1 MYYSIVY
8 KYITQGYNNFVFY
21 EIIVIIL
28 EIYTPLLH
36 SMKKLLLWLVFLF
49 ILIFFDSAFA
59 IDDITSSNFTIDVGT
74 ITPTPTSLISDEAGW
89 TVTNFLASIL
99 NKLILVFWVF
109 SAFIMTIG
117 AWYMIIYH
125 GQDEFLSKW
134 KSIFMA
140 GLISLAIALS
150 AGIIVRLFAYLLY
163 S

>member
-1 MYYSIVY
+1 
-8 KYITQGYNNFVFY
+8 
-21 EIIVIIL
+21 
-28 EIYTPLLH
+28 
-36 SMKKLLLWLVFLF
+36 MKKLLLFC
-49 ILIFFDSAFA
+49 ILISAIFFAIQTWFA
-59 IDDITSSNFTIDVGT
+59 IDDIRSPNFTIDVWSV
-74 ITPTPTSLISDEAGW
+74 TPGGTSLISEDAGG

-99 NKLILVFWVF
+99 DKIIIVFWVF
-109 SAFIMTIG
+109 SALIMTVW

-150 AGIIVRLFAYLLY
+150 AGIIVRLFAFLLY